1 MSFLAWTFLFGAAA
15 VVGPIVAHM
24 LAKPRFRRVPFTMV
38 QLLRAGRHESHSR
51 RKIRDLLVLLLRC
64 AIIVLIAVLFA
75 QPVLRVK
82 APPSQRKSIY
92 CLGLD
97 DSASMA
103 YEEGGSSLFERMVER
118 AVDAVRE
125 APDDAVFTIYG
136 LASGALA
143 EGLSRNQVLA
153 EIKRLAVTPR
163 RAHAAD
169 FVQVLRQASQA
180 VSPGDAISAV
190 VLSDLTPEV
199 LRDFERVQEPAAI
212 ASLSYE
218 IIAPTESVNNAA
230 VVEARAIDAA
240 NNRLDVDVV
249 VANHG
254 DVAQRRK
261 LTMNSRD
268 RLPVSTDV
276 ALAAGQS
283 RVVRMQMDLGPA
295 AQGAVEG
302 CLPMELSLEPGDG
315 LAADDVHRVGI
326 CIPPAASAKVLVVH
340 QGDEA
345 FLFETAIQALAG
357 QGPSGTLALRKV
369 TADRL
374 AAEDLAWAN
383 VVVFSSLPT
392 DFTCPVAP
400 LKTLLARG
408 GRLVFFA
415 TRLGNLQVAELLLR
429 EGLLAALP
437 QKWVQG
443 TTYPEPLPVAGGGV
457 SLGEEVTKALS
468 NYRFDKIALKG
479 HWQCRVPTESEC
491 PWRLSD
497 GPGFLYSRSSKA
509 GSTILVNT
517 SIDSSLGLL
526 PKSGAWVAFCRFLLG
541 ESDRIRQFCFGVEER
556 PVLTLPE
563 AMQTKARTVVPVLAC
578 DGSRTQAVVDGT
590 RMVLPRPQTTGWM
603 KTLGE
608 QVVHAGVNLDPGE
621 TDLARP
627 AAQAIADA
635 MTRVFVTGADPAQMP
650 ARAGPAMQSKPLWKA
665 FAWAAVLLLLL
676 EPAITN
682 RLRR

>member
-1 MSFLAWTFLFGAAA
+1 VSFLAWTFLFGAAA
-15 VVGPIVAHM
+15 VIGPIAAHM

-38 QLLRAGRHESHSR
+38 QFLRAGRHESHSR

-82 APPSQRKSIY
+82 APPSQRRSIY
-92 CLGLD
+92 YLGLD

-125 APDDAVFTIYG
+125 APDDGVFTICG
-136 LASGALA
+136 LASGRRT
-143 EGLSRNQVLA
+143 EGLSRNQALA
-153 EIKRLAVTPR
+153 EIKRLAVAPR

-169 FVQVLRQASQA
+169 FVQALRQASQGA
-180 VSPGDAISAV
+180 SPGDAISAV
-190 VLSDLTPEV
+190 VLSDFTPEV
-199 LRDFERVQEPAAI
+199 LREFERVREPAAI
-212 ASLSYE
+212 AALSYE
-218 IIAPTESVNNAA
+218 AIAATEPVNNAG
-230 VVEARAIDAA
+230 VMETHAIDAA
-240 NNRLDVDVV
+240 NNKLDVDIV
-249 VANHG
+249 VANRG
-254 DVAQRRK
+254 DVTQRRR
-261 LTMNSRD
+261 LTIKSHD

-276 ALAAGQS
+276 VLAAGQS
-283 RVVRMQMDLGPA
+283 RVVRLQMDLGPP
-295 AQGAVEG
+295 AQGVVEG
-302 CLPMELSLEPGDG
+302 CLPLEASLEPGDG
-315 LAADDVHRVGI
+315 LAADDVYRVGI
-326 CIPPAASAKVLVVH
+326 CIPQTASAKVLVVH

-400 LKTLLARG
+400 LKALLARG

-415 TRLGNLQVAELLLR
+415 TRLGNLQVAELFVR

-443 TTYPEPLPVAGGGV
+443 IAYPEPLPAGGGGV
-457 SLGEEVTKALS
+457 SLGEGVTKALS
-468 NYRFDKIALKG
+468 NYRFDTIALKG
-479 HWQCRVPTESEC
+479 HWQCRVPAESEC
-491 PWRLSD
+491 LWRLAD
-497 GPGFLYSRSSKA
+497 GPGFLYSRSSKG

-517 SIDSSLGLL
+517 SIDGSLGLL

-541 ESDRIRQFCFGVEER
+541 ESDRMRQFCFRVEER

-563 AMQTKARTVVPVLAC
+563 AMQTRARTVVPVVAC
-578 DGSRTQAVVDGT
+578 DESRAQAVVEGT
-590 RMVLPRPQTTGWM
+590 RMVLPRPQAMGWM

-608 QVVHAGVNLDPGE
+608 QAIHAGVNLDPGE

-635 MTRVFVTGADPAQMP
+635 MTRAFVTDTDPAQTP
-650 ARAGPAMQSKPLWKA
+650 ARAGAAMQSKPLWKA